1 MAKKLYTVA
10 VAVAVAE
17 QEHEQTGERQ
27 ESAALTRGRASERRR
42 QLIQPIYRPLVQPK
56 HAQPMGE
63 NAGEP
68 ESDQQPT
75 SQGKERSAK
84 LRMTWRH
91 RRSGK
96 SASGGLLFRDKRL
109 RSSFLFAN

>member
-42 QLIQPIYRPLVQPK
+42 QLIQPIYRPLVQASSPRTPSLWEK
-56 HAQPMGE
+56 IRESERAI
-63 NAGEP
+63 
-68 ESDQQPT
+68 SDQ
-75 SQGKERSAK
+75 
-84 LRMTWRH
+84 
-91 RRSGK
+91 
-96 SASGGLLFRDKRL
+96 KRAQ
-109 RSSFLFAN
+109 R